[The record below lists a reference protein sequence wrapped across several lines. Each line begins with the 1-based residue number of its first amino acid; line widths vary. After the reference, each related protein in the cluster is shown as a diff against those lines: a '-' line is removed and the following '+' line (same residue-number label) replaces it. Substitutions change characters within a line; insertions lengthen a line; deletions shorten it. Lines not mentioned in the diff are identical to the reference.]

1 VIALALVPLIIGGLA
16 AVFARRVATWLAP
29 AAATILLTSLALTVA
44 LATGLLLCLAA
55 VVALAEMRPTG
66 LVDRWSPH
74 LLRHSIPM
82 PPEFGALGGLVAMVL
97 LSSAAFHAVR
107 VVLRARR
114 MSAAAAAT
122 PGVSRFV
129 FVADRAVF
137 AYAVPGR
144 HRRIVAS
151 TGMLKTLSSPQRR
164 ALLAHE
170 EAHLRHHHHVYVQ
183 LARLAA
189 AANPLM
195 WPVSGAI
202 DLAVERWA
210 DESAA
215 RAIGD
220 RVTVARAL
228 AAAALTHGPAPSG
241 ALAGAQSHVVDRVQA
256 LLAPP
261 RWRLSAAAAVGLSVA
276 VCWAAALVVVSRVH
290 GLMELAE
297 IAH

>member
-1 VIALALVPLIIGGLA
+1 MVPLVIGVLA
-16 AVFARRVATWLAP
+16 AVFARRVVTWLAP
-29 AAATILLTSLALTVA
+29 AAATILLTGLALTVA
-44 LATGLLLCLAA
+44 LATGVLLCLAA
-55 VVALAEMRPTG
+55 VVALAELRPTA
-66 LVDRWSPH
+66 LVDRWSPQ

-82 PPEFGALGGLVAMVL
+82 PPGFGAVGGLVAMVL
-97 LSSAAFHAVR
+97 LSCAALHAVR
-107 VVLRARR
+107 VVLAARR
-114 MSAAAAAT
+114 MSSAAASA
-122 PGVSRFV
+122 PGVSQFV

-151 TGMLKTLSSPQRR
+151 TGMLETLSSPQRR

-183 LARLAA
+183 LGRLAA

-202 DLAVERWA
+202 ELAVERWA

-215 RAIGD
+215 REIGD

-228 AAAALTHGPAPSG
+228 AAASLNHRPAPAG
-241 ALAGAQSHVVDRVQA
+241 ALAATQAHVVDRVRA
-256 LLAPP
+256 LLVPP
-261 RWRLSAAAAVGLSVA
+261 RWRLSAAVAVGLSVA
-276 VCWAAALVVVSRVH
+276 VCWLAALVVVSRVH

-297 IAH
+297 LAH